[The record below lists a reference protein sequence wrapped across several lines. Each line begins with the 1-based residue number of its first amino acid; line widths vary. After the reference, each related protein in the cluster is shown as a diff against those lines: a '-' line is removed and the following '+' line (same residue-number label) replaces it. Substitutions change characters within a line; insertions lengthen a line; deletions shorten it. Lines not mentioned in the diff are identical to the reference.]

1 MRELKRITPAEAQYY
16 IRLTGEEWHWHNRA
30 VAFTREPSSDP
41 QRAAEGWEDVVYYSE
56 GIMDPTLS
64 ARQPE
69 WLYVLANKGIPGI
82 CKIGMTTTSVPQRVK
97 EINSATGVIT
107 PWFEVYKYKCINSRV
122 LEQAVHQ
129 RLEELGYRVNPKRE
143 GFEIR
148 SNLAVAVIEEEGER
162 LTVRPR
168 DFGVDIY

>member
-1 MRELKRITPAEAQYY
+1 MRELKRITVQEAAHHYV
-16 IRLTGEEWHWHNRA
+16 RLTCQEWNWHSKA
-30 VAFTREPSSDP
+30 VAFTREPAQDP
-41 QRAAEGWEDVVYYSE
+41 TRAAEGWEDVVYYGE
-56 GIMDPTLS
+56 GLVDPTLS
-64 ARQPE
+64 TQEPE
-69 WLYVLANKGIPGI
+69 WVYVLVNKGIPGI

-107 PWFEVYKYKCINSRV
+107 PWFAVYQHKCINSRV

-129 RLEELGYRVNPKRE
+129 RLEELGYRVNPRRE

-148 SNLAVAVIEEEGER
+148 SDMAIALIEELGEK

-168 DFGVDIY
+168 DFGMH